1 MSGRLNGL
9 RSRLMLL
16 VALAITPIA
25 VMTVLSGVR
34 EREHAIHESEQNL
47 RRLTGLAA
55 ANEAQSIDGARQIL
69 VDLASVPDLLSTPEK
84 CSQLLSDVMDRNEG
98 FVNFGLIQLNGDVT
112 CSAVPMLHPVNLGDR
127 THFKRAILE
136 RRFIAGDYIFGRV
149 IKKHTINLTYP
160 VIDHTGKVIAVVFT
174 AMDLASLDTFINDI
188 NLPAGSVLAT
198 SDARGAIIARRPDPE
213 RWFGTR
219 LTGPLAAAMRQPEGA
234 AMRITGDDGVER
246 LHAFARVGTPSLSD
260 YTLTIGIPLADILAA
275 ARHDQMTSLLGLAA
289 TTMLAL
295 LAAWLVGDLLIV
307 QRVRKLTGTA
317 ARIAAG
323 QLDARS
329 GIGYGGEEIGTL
341 ARAVDEMAAALQK
354 KESARSQAERE
365 LRAADQRKDE
375 FLAMLA
381 HELRNPL
388 APISTGAH
396 LLKLLHSD
404 NAQISQT
411 CAIIARQVDHMT
423 GLVDDLLDVS
433 RVTRGLV
440 ALTSHVLDLRAVV
453 DDAAEQI
460 RPLISARR
468 HRVVIDVPP
477 EPALV
482 TGDHKRLVQVTA
494 NLLGNATKYTPEG
507 GRINLRL
514 MADGPDFLLTVSDDG
529 IGMDAALV
537 ERVFDLFTQAER
549 TPDRAQGGL
558 GLGLALAR
566 SLVELHGG
574 LVEAH
579 SDGPGL
585 GSLFSVRLPRLAAD
599 AGGAAA
605 ERAPRQRHAQ
615 HRPPPASAAH
625 PGRRRQCRR
634 RAHAAAVPRR
644 GRAHRRNR
652 LLRGRRA
659 GAGRGL
665 QAASLPA
672 RHRPARLRRQRAG
685 APTAPVAR
693 DRRRHAGGDDRL
705 RPPARPRSRHRR
717 GVRPLPGQAGQHG
730 AAGGRAGGDAC
741 GAGGGLT
748 WFDAPASTPSLFAL
762 FTTPPGAGR
771 GPYQR
776 KQRHASSNA
785 TPVPTHPPL

>member
-1 MSGRLNGL
+1 
-9 RSRLMLL
+9 MLL

-25 VMTVLSGVR
+25 VMTVLSGIR

-69 VDLASVPDLLSTPEK
+69 VDLSSVPDLMSTPEK

-98 FVNFGLIQLNGDVT
+98 YVNFGLIQLNGDVT

-127 THFKRAILE
+127 THFKRAVLE

-160 VIDHTGKVIAVVFT
+160 VIDRAGQVVAVVFA
-174 AMDLASLDTFINDI
+174 AMDLAGLDTFINDI

-198 SDARGAIIARRPDPE
+198 ADARGAIIARRPDPE

-219 LTGPLAAAMRQPEGA
+219 LSGPLAQAMRKLDGA

-246 LHAFARVGTPSLSD
+246 LHTFARVGTPSLSD
-260 YTLTIGIPLADILAA
+260 YTITIGIPLADIIAA
-275 ARHDQMTSLLGLAA
+275 AQHDQLTSLLGLAA

-295 LAAWLVGDLLIV
+295 LAAWLVGDVLIV
-307 QRVRKLTGTA
+307 QRVRKLTSTA
-317 ARIAAG
+317 ESIAAG
-323 QLDARS
+323 KLETRT
-329 GIGYGGEEIGTL
+329 GIAYGSEEIGSL
-341 ARAVDEMAAALQK
+341 ARALDEMAATLQR
-354 KESARSQAERE
+354 KESARGLAERE

-423 GLVDDLLDVS
+423 SLVDDLLDVS

-440 ALTSHVLDLRAVV
+440 SLSSQVLDLRAVV

-460 RPLISARR
+460 RPLITARR

-477 EPALV
+477 EPSMV
-482 TGDHKRLVQVTA
+482 SGDHKRLVQVVA

-514 MADGPDFLLTVSDDG
+514 SDDGQGYLLTVSDDG
-529 IGMDAALV
+529 IGMDANLV
-537 ERVFDLFTQAER
+537 KRVFDLFTQAER
-549 TPDRAQGGL
+549 TPDRSQGGL
-558 GLGLALAR
+558 GLGLALAK

-574 LVEAH
+574 SVSAH
-579 SDGPGL
+579 SDGL
-585 GSLFSVRLPRLAAD
+585 GHGSTFSVRLPRHTQDGNAVTLHGGQDQSARRLGLRAAPLRIMVVDDNVDAVHTLQLFLKAAGHTVEIAYSATDALALAAVFKPD
-599 AGGAAA
+599 ACLLDIGLPDFDGNELARRLRTLPEAASA
-605 ERAPRQRHAQ
+605 MLVAMTGYGRQQDRDTASAAGFDHYLIKPVSTGQLADVLATAKAAPQA
-615 HRPPPASAAH
+615 PASA
-625 PGRRRQCRR
+625 
-634 RAHAAAVPRR
+634 PR
-644 GRAHRRNR
+644 
-652 LLRGRRA
+652 
-659 GAGRGL
+659 
-665 QAASLPA
+665 
-672 RHRPARLRRQRAG
+672 
-685 APTAPVAR
+685 
-693 DRRRHAGGDDRL
+693 
-705 RPPARPRSRHRR
+705 
-717 GVRPLPGQAGQHG
+717 
-730 AAGGRAGGDAC
+730 
-741 GAGGGLT
+741 
-748 WFDAPASTPSLFAL
+748 
-762 FTTPPGAGR
+762 
-771 GPYQR
+771 
-776 KQRHASSNA
+776 
-785 TPVPTHPPL
+785 